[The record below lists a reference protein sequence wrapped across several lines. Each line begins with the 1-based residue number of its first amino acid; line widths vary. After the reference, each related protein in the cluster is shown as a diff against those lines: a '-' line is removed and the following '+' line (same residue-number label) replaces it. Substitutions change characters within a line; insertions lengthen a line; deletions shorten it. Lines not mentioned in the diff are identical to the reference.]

1 VISLSLW
8 FAKRK
13 LRKQLKGCNYE
24 MAKEILIRKFS
35 NAVIPN
41 ELVHLFDRFVAN
53 PDFDTAFD
61 LIKFDSNF
69 LALFELAR
77 GGGFTEYL
85 LKKDDI
91 K

>member
-1 VISLSLW
+1 MIGLW
-8 FAKRK
+8 FTKRK
-13 LRKQLKGCNYE
+13 LRKRLKDCNYE
-24 MAKEILIRKFS
+24 MAKTMLIRKFS

-41 ELVHLFDRFVAN
+41 ELAFLFDKYVAN
-53 PDFDTAFD
+53 PGFDSAFD

-77 GGGFTEYL
+77 GGGFTEHL
-85 LKKDDI
+85 FQKGDI